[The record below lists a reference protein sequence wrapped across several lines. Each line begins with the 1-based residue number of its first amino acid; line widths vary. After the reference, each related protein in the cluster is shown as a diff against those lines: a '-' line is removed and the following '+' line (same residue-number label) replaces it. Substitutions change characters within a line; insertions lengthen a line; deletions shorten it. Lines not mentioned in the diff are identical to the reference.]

1 MEAIDR
7 LKLLSNMMELEP
19 AEDAGSQ
26 RPSPRRPDALCI
38 SHAALPNGKQIRLL
52 KTLLTSACERN
63 CFYCP
68 FRAGRDYRRLTFKPD
83 ELAQAY
89 HSLHRAGAAQ
99 GIFLSSGIV
108 AGGIRTQDALI
119 ATAEILRKKY
129 QYNGYI
135 HLKLMPGAEYDQVY
149 RAMQLAER
157 VSINLEAPN
166 STRLERLAPKKQF
179 MDELLKPLQWV
190 EQIRQSQPAQLG
202 WKGRWPSTTT
212 QFVVGAVGESDLELL
227 STTAHLHEQV
237 RLARAYFSAFR
248 PLEDTP
254 LEGQPAESPVREHR
268 LYQASFLLRDYH
280 FDVEELPFN
289 SSGNL
294 PLEFDPKQAWAQANL
309 QETPIELNQAEPET
323 LLRIPGFGPRAVRA
337 ILTAR
342 RSAPLHSVEDL
353 HRLGIRPESALPYIL
368 MDGTKPAQQLSLF

>member
-1 MEAIDR
+1 MGESMEAIDR

-212 QFVVGAVGESDLELL
+212 QFVVGAAGESDLELL

-254 LEGQPAESPVREHR
+254 LEGQPAPISRARAPP
-268 LYQASFLLRDYH
+268 
-280 FDVEELPFN
+280 LPGIL
-289 SSGNL
+289 SAQGL
-294 PLEFDPKQAWAQANL
+294 PL
-309 QETPIELNQAEPET
+309 
-323 LLRIPGFGPRAVRA
+323 RCRRA
-337 ILTAR
+337 
-342 RSAPLHSVEDL
+342 
-353 HRLGIRPESALPYIL
+353 AL
-368 MDGTKPAQQLSLF
+368 